1 MDDVGADAV
10 EASKMADISDIEV
23 DEEALD
29 AGSILREHVVF
40 RVMYFLKNQCV
51 LLSLVHGRE
60 FSLRRYVVIIALG
73 MCGSMI
79 RESSCCALGA
89 FTRQV
94 KRILVLKR
102 AEHISTDLALVALQ
116 TLKMLQVPL
125 VRPGWPAMSMLLMH
139 PS

>member
-1 MDDVGADAV
+1 MKKHSTLRRY
-10 EASKMADISDIEV
+10 AS
-23 DEEALD
+23 
-29 AGSILREHVVF
+29 LREHVVF
-40 RVMYFLKNQCV
+40 RVMYFLKKNQCV

-79 RESSCCALGA
+79 RESSCCALGRT
-89 FTRQV
+89 FHTPSEEDSRSQTCS
-94 KRILVLKR
+94 
-102 AEHISTDLALVALQ
+102 EHISTDLALVALQ

-125 VRPGWPAMSMLLMH
+125 VQPGWPAMSMLLMH